1 MAFKFTYTPD
11 PDDVAIEDV
20 FKSHGVPFKK
30 YNLVN
35 NYGWTATTPRG
46 HRLDVRHVLNS
57 YGASVDYYYIH
68 TWTPSGVTLEV
79 QSINDHGTVKRYL
92 NALLTTLTA

>member
-1 MAFKFTYTPD
+1 MSFKFTYTPD

-20 FKSHGVPFKK
+20 FKSHGVPFKE

-35 NYGWTATTPRG
+35 NYGWTATTPSG
-46 HRLDVRHVLNS
+46 HRLDVQHVLNV
-57 YGASVDYYYIH
+57 YGVAVDYYSVT
-68 TWTPSGVTLEV
+68 TWTPGGPMLEH
-79 QSINDHGTVKRYL
+79 QSYDDLKTVLRYL

>member
-20 FKSHGVPFKK
+20 FKSHGVPFKN

-35 NYGWTATTPRG
+35 NYGWTATTPSG
-46 HRLDVRHVLNS
+46 HRLDVRHVLNV
-57 YGASVDYYYIH
+57 YGVAVDFHDFTI
-68 TWTPSGVTLEV
+68 WNPEGDIINIDTPR
-79 QSINDHGTVKRYL
+79 GTVTEQL
-92 NALLTTLTA
+92 DALLTKLKA